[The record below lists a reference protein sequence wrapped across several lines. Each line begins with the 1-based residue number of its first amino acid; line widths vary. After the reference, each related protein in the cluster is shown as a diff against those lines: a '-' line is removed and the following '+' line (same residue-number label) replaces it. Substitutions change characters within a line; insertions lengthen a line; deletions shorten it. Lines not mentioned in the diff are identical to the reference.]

1 MQPGCSWAEL
11 LLPWRRAGFS
21 RGERYSKWSAFLPS
35 FHLLLSAFPFLFFFL
50 VVVVDSFSHQETRG
64 FYKETWDSK
73 KKNQLHIHLLSQKA
87 ILIPGLTHVCND
99 RLLKK
104 EGSVAPKFTGLNLA
118 SDFWAIPSVFQI
130 TRITA
135 IAQDKVLTWVK
146 PHWNGT
152 AQPVLR
158 QLHQTFGWPKLS
170 HVTTTWVDLCRNWGM
185 DLKDITKGTVRSQM
199 VTGGTGTCWRAK
211 KQNMRKQRSIRDSHK
226 NAMGGR
232 PQEI

>member
-21 RGERYSKWSAFLPS
+21 RGERYSKSSAFLPS
-35 FHLLLSAFPFLFFFL
+35 FHLLLSAFPFLTFFFL

-104 EGSVAPKFTGLNLA
+104 EENVAPKFTGLNLA
-118 SDFWAIPSVFQI
+118 SDFWAIPSVVQI

-135 IAQDKVLTWVK
+135 IAQDKVLT
-146 PHWNGT
+146 
-152 AQPVLR
+152 
-158 QLHQTFGWPKLS
+158 
-170 HVTTTWVDLCRNWGM
+170 
-185 DLKDITKGTVRSQM
+185 
-199 VTGGTGTCWRAK
+199 
-211 KQNMRKQRSIRDSHK
+211 
-226 NAMGGR
+226 
-232 PQEI
+232 